1 MGLLGKLFG
10 KITGGGGNKSGGG
23 GAKAGGRFKELFEMA
38 KPALNLSAEQESS
51 IKNIFMEFRQER
63 KELKQGGGE
72 QSEIREARKEAKQ
85 KIMALLTPEQLNTLR
100 QKMGEWKEEL

>member
-10 KITGGGGNKSGGG
+10 KITGGGGNAAGG
-23 GAKAGGRFKELFEMA
+23 GAKGGGRFKELFEMA
-38 KPALNLSAEQESS
+38 KPALNLTADQETS

-63 KELKQGGGE
+63 KELKQGGGD
-72 QSEIREARKEAKQ
+72 QAEIREARKEAKQ
-85 KIMALLTPEQLNTLR
+85 KIMALLTPEQLKTLR